1 MLRDDQ
7 EANRAAANCLTQSR
21 SFGGK
26 PLTVFITDSERQIF
40 RANLNE
46 LQLQQMDWISL
57 LEVSLQ
63 PRKYLLMLP

>member
-1 MLRDDQ
+1 VPLLS
-7 EANRAAANCLTQSR
+7 CLTA
-21 SFGGK
+21 GVLVGK

-63 PRKYLLMLP
+63 PRKVYLLMLP

>member
-1 MLRDDQ
+1 LV
-7 EANRAAANCLTQSR
+7 
-21 SFGGK
+21 GK
-26 PLTVFITDSERQIF
+26 PLTVFITDSDQIF

-63 PRKYLLMLP
+63 PRKVYLLMLP